1 MNNATA
7 PHLSTVGDQADIVL
21 PETVTVALAE
31 LAGAAREGLLAL
43 ACGVGLEV
51 MTTIM
56 AEDVDRLAGPKG
68 KHDPDRA
75 AVRHGTESGSVVL
88 GGRKTPVRRP
98 RVRTADGT
106 GEVAVPAYELFSS
119 TDVLGQLALE
129 RMLAGLS
136 TRRYPVGLEPVG
148 TAVAAASKGTSKSA
162 VSRRFVALTKT
173 ALDEL
178 LSADLSALDIAVLMI
193 DGVHFAEHLCV
204 VALAIDYDGRKH
216 PIGLVKGSTENATV
230 VRDLLAGMRD
240 RGLATDRPI
249 LVVIDG
255 AKALASAVT
264 AVFDHP
270 VIQRCQLHKIRNV
283 LSYLPKNQH
292 TFVERKMR
300 TAYRESDHTRARS
313 SLIALA
319 RSLEAKHPDAAG
331 SLREG
336 LDQTLTVLTLE
347 LPETL
352 ARTLRSTNAIESMI
366 GICRDHARNV
376 KRWRDGDMV
385 RRWCAAGMIE
395 AGKQFRRIKGYRHL
409 PALRDALARHIDVA
423 PDSYVADS
431 KEVA

>member
-7 PHLSTVGDQADIVL
+7 QHLSAVDDDAGVAL
-21 PETVTVALAE
+21 PEHVTVALAE

-51 MTTIM
+51 MGQIM

-68 KHDPDRA
+68 IHNPQRT
-75 AVRHGTESGSVVL
+75 AVRHGTEAGSVVL

-98 RVRTADGT
+98 RVRAADGT
-106 GEVAVPAYELFSS
+106 GELAVPAYELFSG
-119 TDVLGQLALE
+119 TDALGQLALE

-136 TRRYPVGLEPVG
+136 TRRYPIGLEPVG
-148 TAVAAASKGTSKSA
+148 TELESVSKGTSKSA
-162 VSRRFVALTKT
+162 ISRRFVTLTKT

-178 LSADLSALDIAVLMI
+178 LSADLSQLDVAVLMI

-204 VALAIDYDGRKH
+204 VALAIDYDGTKH

-230 VRDLLAGMRD
+230 VRDLLASMRE
-240 RGLATDRPI
+240 RGLATDQPI

-255 AKALASAVT
+255 AKALSSAVN
-264 AVFDHP
+264 AVFDRP

-283 LSYLPKNQH
+283 IGYLPKNQH

-300 TAYRESDHTRARS
+300 AAYREADHARARS
-313 SLIALA
+313 SLVALA
-319 RSLEAKHPDAAG
+319 RSLEAKHPDAAA

-336 LDQTLTVLTLE
+336 LDQTLTVLALE
-347 LPETL
+347 LPDTL

-395 AGKQFRRIKGYRHL
+395 AASQFRRIKGYRHL
-409 PALRDALARHIDVA
+409 PALRDALARHVDVA

>member
-7 PHLSTVGDQADIVL
+7 QHLSSVGDDVGVAL
-21 PETVTVALAE
+21 PEHVTVALAE

-51 MTTIM
+51 MQAVM
-56 AEDVDRLAGPKG
+56 AEDVVRLAGAKG
-68 KHDPDRA
+68 KHDADRV
-75 AVRHGTESGSVVL
+75 AVRHGTEAGSVVL

-98 RVRTADGT
+98 RVRAVDGS
-106 GEVAVPAYELFSS
+106 GEVAVAAYELFSS

-136 TRRYPVGLEPVG
+136 TRRYRVGLEPVG
-148 TAVAAASKGTSKSA
+148 TELESASKGTSKSA

-178 LSADLSALDIAVLMI
+178 LAADLSQLDVAVLMI

-204 VALAIDYDGRKH
+204 VALAIDYNGTKH

-230 VRDLLAGMRD
+230 VRDLLAGMRE
-240 RGLATDRPI
+240 RGLVTDRPV
-249 LVVIDG
+249 LVAIDG
-255 AKALASAVT
+255 AKALASAVK

-270 VIQRCQLHKIRNV
+270 VVQRCQLHKIRNV
-283 LSYLPKNQH
+283 TAYLPKHQRA
-292 TFVERKMR
+292 FVERKMHA
-300 TAYRESDHTRARS
+300 AYRESDHARARS
-313 SLIALA
+313 SLVALA
-319 RSLEAKHPDAAG
+319 ASLEAKHPDAAG

-336 LDQTLTVLTLE
+336 LDETLTVLALE

-366 GICRDHARNV
+366 GICRHHARNV
-376 KRWRDGDMV
+376 KRWRDGEMA

-395 AGKQFRRIKGYRHL
+395 AGKQFRRIKGYRQL
-409 PALRDALARHIDVA
+409 PALRDALARHVDVA
-423 PDSYVADS
+423 PDNYDANS

>member
-7 PHLSTVGDQADIVL
+7 QHLSSVGDDVGVAL
-21 PETVTVALAE
+21 PEHVTVALAE

-51 MTTIM
+51 MQAVM
-56 AEDVDRLAGPKG
+56 AEDVVRLAGAKG
-68 KHDPDRA
+68 KHDADRV
-75 AVRHGTESGSVVL
+75 AVRHGTEAGSVVL

-98 RVRTADGT
+98 RVRAVDGS
-106 GEVAVPAYELFSS
+106 GEVAVAAYELFSS

-136 TRRYPVGLEPVG
+136 TRRYRVGLEPVG
-148 TAVAAASKGTSKSA
+148 TELESASKGTSKSA

-178 LSADLSALDIAVLMI
+178 LAADLSQLDVAVLMI

-204 VALAIDYDGRKH
+204 VALAIDYNGTKH

-230 VRDLLAGMRD
+230 VRDLLAGMRE
-240 RGLATDRPI
+240 RGLVTDRPV
-249 LVVIDG
+249 LVAIDG
-255 AKALASAVT
+255 AKALASAVK

-270 VIQRCQLHKIRNV
+270 VVQRCQLHKIRNV
-283 LSYLPKNQH
+283 TAYLPKHQRA
-292 TFVERKMR
+292 FVERKMHA
-300 TAYRESDHTRARS
+300 AYRESDYARARS
-313 SLIALA
+313 SLVALA
-319 RSLEAKHPDAAG
+319 ASLEVKHPDAAG

-336 LDQTLTVLTLE
+336 LDETLTVLALE

-366 GICRDHARNV
+366 GICRHHARNV
-376 KRWRDGDMV
+376 KRWRDGEMAH
-385 RRWCAAGMIE
+385 RWCAAGMIE
-395 AGKQFRRIKGYRHL
+395 AGKQFRRIKGYRQL
-409 PALRDALARHIDVA
+409 PALRDALARHVDVA
-423 PDSYVADS
+423 PDNYDANS

>member
-7 PHLSTVGDQADIVL
+7 QHLSTVGDDAGVAL
-21 PETVTVALAE
+21 PEHVTVALAE

-51 MTTIM
+51 MQTIM
-56 AEDVDRLAGPKG
+56 AEDVVRVAGPKG
-68 KHDPDRA
+68 KHDADRV
-75 AVRHGTESGSVVL
+75 AVRHGTEAGSVVL

-98 RVRTADGT
+98 RVRAVDGT

-119 TDVLGQLALE
+119 TEVLGRLALE

-136 TRRYPVGLEPVG
+136 TRRYQVGLEPVG
-148 TAVAAASKGTSKSA
+148 TELESASKGTSKSA

-178 LSADLSALDIAVLMI
+178 LAADLSQLDVAVLMI

-204 VALAIDYDGRKH
+204 VALAIDYDGVKH

-230 VRDLLAGMRD
+230 VRDLLAGMRE
-240 RGLATDRPI
+240 RGLATDRPV
-249 LVVIDG
+249 LVAIDG
-255 AKALASAVT
+255 AKALASAVK

-270 VIQRCQLHKIRNV
+270 VVQRCQLHKIRNV
-283 LSYLPKNQH
+283 TSYLPKHQRA
-292 TFVERKMR
+292 FVERKMHA
-300 TAYRESDHTRARS
+300 AYRESDHATARS
-313 SLIALA
+313 SLVALA
-319 RSLEAKHPDAAG
+319 ASLEAKHPDAAG

-336 LDQTLTVLTLE
+336 LDETLTVLALE

-366 GICRDHARNV
+366 GICRHHARNV
-376 KRWRDGDMV
+376 KRWRDGDMA

-395 AGKQFRRIKGYRHL
+395 AGKQFRRIKGYRQL
-409 PALRDALARHIDVA
+409 PILRDALARHVDVA
-423 PDSYVADS
+423 SDNYDANS
-431 KEVA
+431 KEIA

>member
-7 PHLSTVGDQADIVL
+7 QHLSTVGDDAGVAL
-21 PETVTVALAE
+21 PEHVTVALAE

-51 MTTIM
+51 MQTIM
-56 AEDVDRLAGPKG
+56 AEDVVRVAGPKG
-68 KHDPDRA
+68 KHDADRV
-75 AVRHGTESGSVVL
+75 AVRHGTEAGSVVL

-98 RVRTADGT
+98 RVRAVDGT

-119 TDVLGQLALE
+119 TEVLGRLALE

-136 TRRYPVGLEPVG
+136 TRRYQVGLEPVG
-148 TAVAAASKGTSKSA
+148 TELESASKGTSKSA

-178 LSADLSALDIAVLMI
+178 LAADLSQLDVAVLMI

-204 VALAIDYDGRKH
+204 VALAIDYDGVKH

-230 VRDLLAGMRD
+230 VRDLLAGMRE
-240 RGLATDRPI
+240 RGLATDRPV
-249 LVVIDG
+249 LVAIDG
-255 AKALASAVT
+255 AKALASAVK

-270 VIQRCQLHKIRNV
+270 VVQRCQLHKIRNV
-283 LSYLPKNQH
+283 TSYLPKHQRA
-292 TFVERKMR
+292 FVERKMHA
-300 TAYRESDHTRARS
+300 AYRESDHATARS
-313 SLIALA
+313 SLVALA
-319 RSLEAKHPDAAG
+319 ASLEAKHPDAAG

-336 LDQTLTVLTLE
+336 LDETLTVLALE

-366 GICRDHARNV
+366 GICRHHARNV
-376 KRWRDGDMV
+376 KRWRDGDMA

-395 AGKQFRRIKGYRHL
+395 AGKQFRRIKGYRQL
-409 PALRDALARHIDVA
+409 PILRDALARHVDVA
-423 PDSYVADS
+423 SDNYDANS

>member
-7 PHLSTVGDQADIVL
+7 QHLSSVGDDAGVVL
-21 PETVTVALAE
+21 PEHVTVALAE

-51 MTTIM
+51 MQSVM
-56 AEDVDRLAGPKG
+56 AEDVVRVAGPKG
-68 KHDPDRA
+68 KHDADRV
-75 AVRHGTESGSVVL
+75 AVRHGTEAGSVVL

-98 RVRTADGT
+98 RVRAVDGS
-106 GEVAVPAYELFSS
+106 GEVAVAAYELFST

-136 TRRYPVGLEPVG
+136 TRRYRVGLEPVG
-148 TAVAAASKGTSKSA
+148 TELESASKGTSKSA

-178 LSADLSALDIAVLMI
+178 LAADLSQLDVAVLMI

-204 VALAIDYDGRKH
+204 VALAIDYDGTKH

-230 VRDLLAGMRD
+230 VRDLLAGMRE
-240 RGLATDRPI
+240 RGLATDRPV

-255 AKALASAVT
+255 AKALASAVK

-270 VIQRCQLHKIRNV
+270 VVQRCQLHKIRNV
-283 LSYLPKNQH
+283 TAYLPKHQRA
-292 TFVERKMR
+292 FVERKMHA
-300 TAYRESDHTRARS
+300 AYRENDHARARS
-313 SLIALA
+313 SLVALA
-319 RSLEAKHPDAAG
+319 ASLEAKHPDAAG

-336 LDQTLTVLTLE
+336 LDETLTVLALE

-352 ARTLRSTNAIESMI
+352 ARTVRSTNAIESMI

-376 KRWRDGDMV
+376 KRWRDGDMA
-385 RRWCAAGMIE
+385 RRWCAAGMTE
-395 AGKQFRRIKGYRHL
+395 AGKQFRRIKGYRQL
-409 PALRDALARHIDVA
+409 PQLRDALAHHVDVA
-423 PDSYVADS
+423 PHTYDANS